1 LFLLRIGYDETFKN
15 CSPGNLLRVES
26 IRYATERGLRSYEF
40 LGSDAAWTY
49 TWTKTVRP
57 MVSLEAYPASVRGL
71 WVLAQDK
78 LGVPKSMRKKLDK
91 WTLKVGRQR
100 RGI

>member
-1 LFLLRIGYDETFKN
+1 
-15 CSPGNLLRVES
+15 
-26 IRYATERGLRSYEF
+26 
-40 LGSDAAWTY
+40 
-49 TWTKTVRP
+49 

-91 WTLKVGRQR
+91 WTRKVGRRR
-100 RGI
+100 RGILTS